1 MHQRSSKPRS
11 FIALAAVIGLTP
23 ATAPAGQDEL
33 AIDTAMAGPVLKF
46 DWPQLLSVR
55 PVTRPAQPP
64 RSRSQLTAANCRR
77 RYGGSAFSIWQATQ
91 QQLSALVPMSDTD
104 FYDNGRYKTSLSFTV
119 DDGGKVKS
127 VNPGR
132 SQQVGTRID

>member
-1 MHQRSSKPRS
+1 LS
-11 FIALAAVIGLTP
+11 
-23 ATAPAGQDEL
+23 ATL
-33 AIDTAMAGPVLKF
+33 
-46 DWPQLLSVR
+46 W
-55 PVTRPAQPP
+55 
-64 RSRSQLTAANCRR
+64 
-77 RYGGSAFSIWQATQ
+77 GSAFSIWQATQ
-91 QQLSALVPMSDTD
+91 QQLLALVPMSDTD

>member
-11 FIALAAVIGLTP
+11 PIALAAVIGLTP

-77 RYGGSAFSIWQATQ
+77 RYGGVSFFDLASDAAT
-91 QQLSALVPMSDTD
+91 ALVPMSDTD
-104 FYDNGRYKTSLSFTV
+104 FYVNGRYKTRLSFTV

-127 VNPGR
+127 AIVNPGR
-132 SQQVGTRID
+132 SQQVGT